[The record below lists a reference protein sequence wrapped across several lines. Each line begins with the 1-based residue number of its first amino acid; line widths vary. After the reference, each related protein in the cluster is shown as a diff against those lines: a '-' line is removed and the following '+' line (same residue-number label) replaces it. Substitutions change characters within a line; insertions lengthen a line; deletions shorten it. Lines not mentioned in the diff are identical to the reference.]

1 MRFNF
6 PLFLTWL
13 RIVAIPVFVAVLYV
27 PESWITERNANIIS
41 MWIFIA
47 AAVTD
52 WLDGYL
58 ARRWNQ
64 TTSFGAFLDPVA
76 DKLMVAAALIV
87 LTEKGIVD
95 PFASLIIIGREITIS
110 ALREWMAT
118 IGQSR
123 SVAVNVFGKVKTI
136 DDFLSNYKL
145 FSYAMKAYGLED
157 MAYAKGLM
165 RKVLEGGITASKSLA
180 NTFTASVS
188 ADGASWT
195 AVASVISPSPRTQ
208 PLVSSSARTTRR
220 RSGPR
225 RSTTSRSRRV
235 RRPTPLPVPRTTAT
249 SVRRRRAGPSRCV
262 LGRPRRLLQLP

>member
-1 MRFNF
+1 MTARFNF

-13 RIVAIPVFVAVLYV
+13 RIVAIPLFVVVLYL
-27 PESWITERNANIIS
+27 PEGWITDRTANVTS

-110 ALREWMAT
+110 ALREWMAQL
-118 IGQSR
+118 GQSKN
-123 SVAVNVFGKVKTI
+123 VAVNILGKIKTVSQLIAIPFLLFNGVLFG
-136 DDFLSNYKL
+136 L
-145 FSYAMKAYGLED
+145 FHTVVVGRWLIWIAAIITLWSMIVYLKAAL
-157 MAYAKGLM
+157 
-165 RKVLEGGITASKSLA
+165 R
-180 NTFTASVS
+180 
-188 ADGASWT
+188 
-195 AVASVISPSPRTQ
+195 SPSPQ
-208 PLVSSSARTTRR
+208 K
-220 RSGPR
+220 
-225 RSTTSRSRRV
+225 
-235 RRPTPLPVPRTTAT
+235 
-249 SVRRRRAGPSRCV
+249 
-262 LGRPRRLLQLP
+262 